1 MKKTDMER
9 LNAAR
14 IESERQRQRS
24 PARFGSEAA
33 AAEVSRRER
42 RRLEQAQG
50 LIPFAVKIDAA
61 LAEQV
66 RAKAVERSVSVD
78 EVVAELLRK
87 GLAA

>member
-14 IESERQRQRS
+14 IESERQRS
-24 PARFGSEAA
+24 PARFGSEAG

>member
-14 IESERQRQRS
+14 IESERQRQRP

-50 LIPFAVKIDAA
+50 LIPVAVKIDAA

-66 RAKAVERSVSVD
+66 RAKAVERSLSVD